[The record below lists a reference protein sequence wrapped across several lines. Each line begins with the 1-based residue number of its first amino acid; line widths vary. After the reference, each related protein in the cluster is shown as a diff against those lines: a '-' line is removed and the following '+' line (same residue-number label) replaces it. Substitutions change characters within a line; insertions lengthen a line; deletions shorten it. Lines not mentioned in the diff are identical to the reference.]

1 MKRYNI
7 CSRSPSAGEIPVPR
21 RLKSRAP
28 VRLACA
34 VALLT
39 PMAAFPATETE
50 IAELRA
56 MVDQMKSQY
65 ERRIQDLESR
75 LAKAERDATRAATR
89 SEAAAVRA
97 EQAAA
102 VASTESRPMTA
113 PLVTPPASPEPG
125 KTGLGALTS
134 GTAFNPQISVFL
146 DGNYYHDGID
156 GEGATVVGEAF
167 QPSRGAPHDHDHD
180 THDDSHGGHVHGLT
194 ENGFNFREAEIAFS
208 ATVDPYFDA
217 SLFIAIDGDGTVELE
232 EGYFQT
238 RSLPAGLRVKGGKF
252 LSDFGYINRQ
262 HPHQWDFV
270 DQNLPYL
277 NLLGPHGLQDTGLQ
291 LTWLPKLPFYT
302 LLGVEGLQGNQ
313 EIFGATLGDDDQAAL
328 ELGDTN
334 DGPRLWTAFAKVAPE
349 IGVNHAL
356 QLGLSYANN
365 NQHQAVHEHTHAHG
379 GDHDNDNDND
389 GHDEGHDD
397 HHEIEIHRNGL
408 SGDAQLWGVDL
419 VYKYDG
425 GGAYGHKNFKFQSE
439 YLRSIK
445 DMRITSSAHP
455 EVVGSR
461 RTFTTDGLYA
471 QAIYGFAP
479 KWTTGLRYDVLGL
492 TNEVS
497 GGKNDSFG
505 SSDRWTFDVT
515 WNLTEFSRL
524 RAQYAH
530 NDILQ
535 APGERERFD
544 AFYLQFL
551 VSMGS
556 HGAHAF

>member
-1 MKRYNI
+1 MNCYNI
-7 CSRSPSAGEIPVPR
+7 SLPGPPRDGLAVRR
-21 RLKSRAP
+21 RLTRRPGAHI
-28 VRLACA
+28 A
-34 VALLT
+34 VAMALLT
-39 PMAAFPATETE
+39 PMSALPATDTE
-50 IAELRA
+50 IAELRT
-56 MVDQMKSQY
+56 MLDQMKSQY

-75 LAKAERDATRAATR
+75 LAKAERDATKAATR

-97 EQAAA
+97 EEAAR

-113 PLVTPPASPEPG
+113 PVVTPPASPEPG
-125 KTGLGALTS
+125 KTGFGALNS
-134 GTAFNPQISVFL
+134 GNAFNPQISAFL

-156 GEGATVVGEAF
+156 GEGATLVGLAY
-167 QPSRGAPHDHDHD
+167 QPSRGADHGHDHEED
-180 THDDSHGGHVHGLT
+180 GGHVHGLT

-217 SLFIAIDGDGTVELE
+217 SLFLAIDGDGTVELE

-291 LTWLPKLPFYT
+291 LTWLPKLPVYT

-328 ELGDTN
+328 ELGDTD

-349 IGVNHAL
+349 IGINHAL
-356 QLGLSYANN
+356 QLGLSYADN
-365 NQHQAVHEHTHAHG
+365 NQHQEVQEHTHAHD
-379 GDHDNDNDND
+379 GDLDDA
-389 GHDEGHDD
+389 HDD
-397 HHEIEIHRNGL
+397 DHAIEIHRNGL
-408 SGDAQLWGVDL
+408 AGDAQLWGVDL

-425 GGAYGHKNFKFQSE
+425 GGAYGHKSFKLQSE

-479 KWTTGLRYDVLGL
+479 KWTAGLRYDVLGM

-497 GGKNDSFG
+497 GSENASFG

-515 WNLTEFSRL
+515 WNLSEFSRL

>member
-7 CSRSPSAGEIPVPR
+7 DPQGLPR
-21 RLKSRAP
+21 EGFAVRH
-28 VRLACA
+28 RLAERAGVRVA
-34 VALLT
+34 VAIALLT
-39 PMAAFPATETE
+39 PMSAFPATDTE
-50 IAELRA
+50 LAELRA

-65 ERRIQDLESR
+65 ERQIQDLESR
-75 LAKAERDATRAATR
+75 LAKAERDAAKAASR
-89 SEAAAVRA
+89 SEAAAERA
-97 EQAAA
+97 EKAADLA
-102 VASTESRPMTA
+102 TTESRPMTA
-113 PLVTPPASPEPG
+113 PAVTPPASPESG
-125 KTGLGALTS
+125 KTVLGALDS
-134 GTAFNPQISVFL
+134 GNAFNPQISVFL

-156 GEGATVVGEAF
+156 GEGATLVGLAY
-167 QPSRGAPHDHDHD
+167 QPSRGVPHSDEADHGDEE
-180 THDDSHGGHVHGLT
+180 HGGHLHGLT

-217 SLFIAIDGDGTVELE
+217 SLFLSIDGDGTVELE
-232 EGYFQT
+232 EGFFQT

-291 LTWLPKLPFYT
+291 LTWLPKLPVYT

-328 ELGDTN
+328 ELGDTD

-349 IGVNHAL
+349 IGTNHAL

-365 NQHQAVHEHTHAHG
+365 NQHQEAREDTLEHD
-379 GDHDNDNDND
+379 GDHEDA
-389 GHDEGHDD
+389 HDAD
-397 HHEIEIHRNGL
+397 HEIEILRDGL
-408 SGDAQLWGVDL
+408 AGDAQLWGVDL
-419 VYKYDG
+419 VYTYDG
-425 GGAYGHKNFKFQSE
+425 GGAYGHKSFKFQSE

-445 DMRITSSAHP
+445 DMKITSSAHP
-455 EVVGSR
+455 EVLGTR

-479 KWTTGLRYDVLGL
+479 KWTAGLRYDVLGM
-492 TNEVS
+492 TNEIS
-497 GGKNDSFG
+497 GSENASFG

-515 WNLTEFSRL
+515 WNLSEFSRL

-530 NDILQ
+530 NDILV